1 LKLSNTST
9 SLGNGAFSVG
19 LNTISIGCNADTID
33 AVPFEQ
39 DMEIMDGKLTIN
51 TIRQSGEGDY
61 CLMYDPTSV
70 PKELTYSRYIPDHF
84 DQIDVSLNGWY
95 DTFYDYDV
103 SLNVH
108 DTSMNFLNNKFTDY
122 DVSLNGLDISVNII
136 DISLNVIDS
145 TLYSGST
152 FAIGAGSSATGTN
165 SFAIGNNAT
174 IPGHDNA
181 VAIGNGSSVGA
192 SNVICLG
199 DGTQN
204 VGIGTT
210 TPSEVLEIS
219 GNVFVN
225 SPDDL
230 VGLSISAGQS
240 SSSGSQ
246 SSYLELI
253 RSDDDDDVRTNWK
266 LLNDGSTSGN
276 FHLQRRVGATG
287 TYTSYMTVKG
297 DNGNVGIGTTSPNA
311 LLSVQPINN
320 TNDQENML
328 LDFRGDFGG
337 DGKLGI
343 YVKEAHTNAVGPDLR
358 FKGTV
363 YSEPTQVEVMCLKPT
378 GRVGIGTTTPTEAL
392 DVNGNIIFSSVGP
405 KYIRGGSDIL
415 TLESEYALKIKSDWN
430 NNNSANPAD
439 IIFYTGASERMR
451 IKRDTGRV
459 GIGTTNPQKIL
470 HLHDPLS
477 AGIRFTSSNSSYRY
491 VQMNQRSDG
500 LEFHMPHDS
509 GNVQWRLAGIIQATS
524 RNTAYVMNFTGQ
536 HRTFIEN
543 VLHTD
548 ASNNQ
553 GLIVC
558 ANKNT
563 YMSMSNKLEK
573 GNKAITQN
581 ESLPLVSLSTKS
593 NDKSCF
599 GVISDSEDPE
609 QRSDKFGNFVTPY
622 EKEDGDT
629 RIYIN
634 SVGEGA
640 IWVSNKNGS
649 LESGDYITT
658 SDIPGYGETQD
669 DDILHNYTVAKIT
682 MDCDFN
688 PQSQPK
694 EIILKQETLDA
705 SGNTIYENV
714 LDNNGMLQW
723 TNELDGSGNIVY
735 EYPYNLRYLDLSG
748 NRYSKDD
755 YDTKTANNE
764 EVYIAAYVGCTYHC
778 G

>member
-1 LKLSNTST
+1 MSDANDVVINTNANAVTLKKGTGDNTLLKLSNTST

-39 DMEIMDGKLTIN
+39 DMEITDGKLTIN
-51 TIRQSGEGDY
+51 TIRQSGVGDY

-70 PKELTYSRYIPDHF
+70 PKELTYSRYIPDHL
-84 DQIDVSLNGWY
+84 DQIDVSLNVH
-95 DTFYDYDV
+95 DV

-108 DTSMNFLNNKFTDY
+108 DVSLNIH

-136 DISLNVIDS
+136 DVSLNIHDVSLNGLDISVNIIDVSLNIHDVSLNGLDISVNIIDVSLNIHDVSLNVLDVSLNIIDVS
-145 TLYSGST
+145 LNDFMNSAGAGST

-225 SPDDL
+225 SPDNL

-253 RSDDDDDVRTNWK
+253 RYDDSNDDRNNWK
-266 LLNDGSTSGN
+266 LLNDGSTAGD
-276 FHLQRRVGATG
+276 FHLQRQQGATG
-287 TYTSYMTVKG
+287 TYTSYMTVQG
-297 DNGNVGIGTTSPNA
+297 NNGN
-311 LLSVQPINN
+311 
-320 TNDQENML
+320 
-328 LDFRGDFGG
+328 
-337 DGKLGI
+337 
-343 YVKEAHTNAVGPDLR
+343 
-358 FKGTV
+358 
-363 YSEPTQVEVMCLKPT
+363 
-378 GRVGIGTTTPTEAL
+378 
-392 DVNGNIIFSSVGP
+392 
-405 KYIRGGSDIL
+405 
-415 TLESEYALKIKSDWN
+415 
-430 NNNSANPAD
+430 
-439 IIFYTGASERMR
+439 
-451 IKRDTGRV
+451 V
-459 GIGTTNPQKIL
+459 GIGTTNPQKTL
-470 HLHDPLS
+470 HVQGGVRIGNYWHIEGDGQDLKFYHN
-477 AGIRFTSSNSSYRY
+477 NSSKAFIHYNL
-491 VQMNQRSDG
+491 VGST
-500 LEFHMPHDS
+500 
-509 GNVQWRLAGIIQATS
+509 W
-524 RNTAYVMNFTGQ
+524 MNFTGQ

-593 NDKSCF
+593 KDKSCF

-640 IWVSNKNGS
+640 IWVLNKNSS

-658 SDIPGYGETQD
+658 SIIPGYGETQD

-694 EIILKQETLDA
+694 EIISKQETLDA

-714 LDNNGMLQW
+714 LDDNGMLQW

-755 YDTKTANNE
+755 YDTKIANNE

>member
-1 LKLSNTST
+1 MSDANDVVINTNANAVTLKKGTGDNTLLKLSNTST

-19 LNTISIGCNADTID
+19 LNTISIGCNADTAD

-39 DMEIMDGKLTIN
+39 DMEITDGKLTIN
-51 TIRQSGEGDY
+51 TIRQSDEGDY

-70 PKELTYSRYIPDHF
+70 PKELTYSRYIPDHL
-84 DQIDVSLNGWY
+84 DQIDVSLNVH
-95 DTFYDYDV
+95 DV

-108 DTSMNFLNNKFTDY
+108 DVSLNIH

-136 DISLNVIDS
+136 DVSLNVHDVSLNGLDISVNIIDVS
-145 TLYSGST
+145 LNIHDVSLNGLDISVNIIDVSLNIHDVSLNVLDVSLNIIDVSLNDFMNSAGAGST
-152 FAIGAGSSATGTN
+152 FAIGAGSSADGEN

-174 IPGHDNA
+174 TGIYNNA
-181 VAIGNGSSVGA
+181 VAIGNGSTVGA
-192 SNVICLG
+192 SNVISLG

-253 RSDDDDDVRTNWK
+253 RSDDNNDDRTNWK

-287 TYTSYMTVKG
+287 TYTSYMTVKE
-297 DNGNVGIGTTSPNA
+297 DN
-311 LLSVQPINN
+311 
-320 TNDQENML
+320 
-328 LDFRGDFGG
+328 
-337 DGKLGI
+337 
-343 YVKEAHTNAVGPDLR
+343 
-358 FKGTV
+358 
-363 YSEPTQVEVMCLKPT
+363 

-392 DVNGNIIFSSVGP
+392 DVNGNINFSSVGP

-430 NNNSANPAD
+430 DNNSALPAD

-459 GIGTTNPQKIL
+459 GIGATNPQKIL

-491 VQMNQRSDG
+491 VQMNQRTDG

-509 GNVQWRLAGIIQATS
+509 GNVNWRLAGIIQATS
-524 RNTAYVMNFTGQ
+524 RNSAYVMNFTGQ

-593 NDKSCF
+593 KDKSCF

-688 PQSQPK
+688 PQPQPK

-714 LDNNGMLQW
+714 LDDNSMLQW

-755 YDTKTANNE
+755 YDTKIANNE

>member
-1 LKLSNTST
+1 MSDANDVVINTNANAVTLKKGTGDNTLLKLSNTST

-39 DMEIMDGKLTIN
+39 DMEITDGKLTIN

-84 DQIDVSLNGWY
+84 DQIDVSMNGWY

-136 DISLNVIDS
+136 DVSLNIHDVSLNVLDVSLNIIDVSLNMIDS
-145 TLYSGST
+145 TLYSGFT
-152 FAIGAGSSATGTN
+152 FAIGAGSSATGEN

-174 IPGHDNA
+174 TLDHDNA

-204 VGIGTT
+204 VGIGITS
-210 TPSEVLEIS
+210 PSEVLEIS

-253 RSDDDDDVRTNWK
+253 RYDDAQDNNGRNNWK
-266 LLNDGSTSGN
+266 LLNDGSTGGN
-276 FHLQRRVGATG
+276 FHLERQQGATG

-297 DNGNVGIGTTSPNA
+297 NNGNVGIGTTSPGQK
-311 LLSVQPINN
+311 LSIQDGNLGVFNS
-320 TNDQENML
+320 TNDIMALFAGSYGNYLHIGCWNQAGSTSKNIVL
-328 LDFRGDFGG
+328 NQYG
-337 DGKLGI
+337 
-343 YVKEAHTNAVGPDLR
+343 
-358 FKGTV
+358 
-363 YSEPTQVEVMCLKPT
+363 
-378 GRVGIGTTTPTEAL
+378 GRVGIGA
-392 DVNGNIIFSSVGP
+392 
-405 KYIRGGSDIL
+405 
-415 TLESEYALKIKSDWN
+415 
-430 NNNSANPAD
+430 
-439 IIFYTGASERMR
+439 
-451 IKRDTGRV
+451 
-459 GIGTTNPQKIL
+459 TNPQKTL

-509 GNVQWRLAGIIQATS
+509 GNVNWRLAGIIQATS

-640 IWVSNKNGS
+640 VWVSNKNGS